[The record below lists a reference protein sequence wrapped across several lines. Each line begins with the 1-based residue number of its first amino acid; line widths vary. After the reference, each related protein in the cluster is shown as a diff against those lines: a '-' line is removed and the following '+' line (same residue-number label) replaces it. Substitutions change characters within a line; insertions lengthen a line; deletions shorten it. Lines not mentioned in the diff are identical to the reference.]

1 MGVDALFR
9 AYEQLTA
16 RADAAFEQVAR
27 DYPDAVKCRR
37 HCDDCC
43 HAVFGLFLVEAA
55 YLQTF
60 FAGLPSDVK
69 SETILRCARADQE
82 LARLQQRMQDPVK
95 ARENE
100 EDPLA
105 SGRVRCPLLNEE
117 KDCVLYPQRP
127 VTCRIYGVPT
137 QVQGK
142 GRVCRFS
149 GFQAG
154 KTYPTFDLDAVY
166 RDLYEFSKDLVDM
179 EGGTDPERAGLL
191 ISVSKALTTP
201 LETLIHEPLGSE

>member
-1 MGVDALFR
+1 MAVDALFR

-16 RADAAFEQVAR
+16 QTDAAFEKMVR
-27 DYPDAVKCRR
+27 DYPEAVQCRR

-55 YLQTF
+55 YIQTF
-60 FAGLPSDVK
+60 FAGLPSEVK
-69 SETILRCARADQE
+69 SEVLLRCTQADRA
-82 LARLQQRMQDPVK
+82 LSRLQQEMQAPDKEKGK
-95 ARENE
+95 A

-105 SGRVRCPLLNEE
+105 SGRIRCPLLNEA
-117 KDCVLYPQRP
+117 KDCELYPQRP
-127 VTCRIYGVPT
+127 ITCRIYGVPT
-137 QVQGK
+137 QVQGR

-149 GFQAG
+149 GFEAG

-166 RDLYEFSKDLVDM
+166 RDLYDLSKELLDM

-201 LETLIHEPLGSE
+201 LETLIHESLGPE

>member
-1 MGVDALFR
+1 MGIDALFR
-9 AYEQLTA
+9 SYEQLTA
-16 RADAAFEQVAR
+16 QADDAFEQIDR
-27 DYPDAVKCRR
+27 EYPDAVKCRR

-69 SETILRCARADQE
+69 AETILRCGEADREMARFQQE
-82 LARLQQRMQDPVK
+82 LEVLEKEGKKTDG
-95 ARENE
+95 
-100 EDPLA
+100 DPLA
-105 SGRVRCPLLNEE
+105 SRRIRCPLLNQD

-137 QVQGK
+137 RIQGK

-154 KTYPTFDLDAVY
+154 ISYPTFDLDAVY
-166 RDLYEFSKDLVDM
+166 RNLFELSNELVEM
-179 EGGTDPERAGLL
+179 EEGPEPDRAGLL

-201 LETLIHEPLGSE
+201 LKALIHEPL

>member
-166 RDLYEFSKDLVDM
+166 RDLYEFSKELVDM

>member
-9 AYEQLTA
+9 ANEQLTA
-16 RADAAFEQVAR
+16 RADAAFEQMAR
-27 DYPDAVKCRR
+27 DYPEAVQCRR

-55 YLQTF
+55 YVQTF
-60 FAGLPSDVK
+60 FAGLASDVK
-69 SETILRCARADQE
+69 SETLLRCAQADRE
-82 LARLQQRMQDPVK
+82 LDHLQQKMQNPEK
-95 ARENE
+95 EKGNA

-105 SGRVRCPLLNEE
+105 SGRIRCPLLNED

-137 QVQGK
+137 QVQGR

-154 KTYPTFDLDAVY
+154 TTYPTFDLDAVY
-166 RDLYEFSKDLVDM
+166 RDLYDLSKELVDM
-179 EGGTDPERAGLL
+179 EGGADPERAGLL

-201 LETLIHEPLGSE
+201 LETLIHEPLGPE

>member
-1 MGVDALFR
+1 MGIDSRFR

-16 RADAAFEQVAR
+16 RADAAFEQVAL

-37 HCDDCC
+37 GCDDCC

-69 SETILRCARADQE
+69 SETVLRCGQADHE
-82 LARLQQRMQDPVK
+82 LARLQQSMQEG
-95 ARENE
+95 AGNE
-100 EDPLA
+100 AGNALA
-105 SGRVRCPLLNEE
+105 SGRVRCPLLSSE
-117 KDCVLYPQRP
+117 KDCVLYAQRP

-137 QVQGK
+137 RVQGK
-142 GRVCRFS
+142 GRVCRLS
-149 GFQAG
+149 GFEAG
-154 KTYPTFDLDAVY
+154 VTYPVFDLDAVF
-166 RDLYEFSKDLVDM
+166 RDLFDFSRELVEL
-179 EGGTDPERAGLL
+179 EGGQDPERAGLL

-201 LETLIHEPLGSE
+201 LDALIHEPLGQE

>member
-1 MGVDALFR
+1 MGIDALFR
-9 AYEQLTA
+9 AYEQLTS
-16 RADAAFEQVAR
+16 RADDAFEQIER
-27 DYPDAVKCRR
+27 DYPDAVRCRR

-69 SETILRCARADQE
+69 AETILRCGEADRE
-82 LARLQQRMQDPVK
+82 VARLQ
-95 ARENE
+95 RELE
-100 EDPLA
+100 VLEREGKKTDGDPLA
-105 SGRVRCPLLNEE
+105 SRRIRCPLLNQD

-137 QVQGK
+137 RIQGK

-149 GFQAG
+149 AFQPG
-154 KTYPTFDLDAVY
+154 VSYPTFDLDAVY
-166 RDLYEFSKDLVDM
+166 RDLFELSNELVEM
-179 EGGTDPERAGLL
+179 EEGPEPDRAGLL

-201 LETLIHEPLGSE
+201 LKDLLHEPL

>member
-1 MGVDALFR
+1 MGIDSLFR

-27 DYPDAVKCRR
+27 DCPDAVRCRR

-60 FAGLPSDVK
+60 FGGLPSDVK
-69 SETILRCARADQE
+69 SETILRCGLADQE
-82 LARLQQRMQDPVK
+82 LARLQQSMEAQGQTGGGVG
-95 ARENE
+95 
-100 EDPLA
+100 DPLA
-105 SGRVRCPLLNEE
+105 SARVRCPLLSAD

-137 QVQGK
+137 KVQGK

-149 GFQAG
+149 GFEAG
-154 KTYPTFDLDAVY
+154 VSYPVFDLDAVF
-166 RDLYEFSKDLVDM
+166 RDLFDFSRELVEL
-179 EGGTDPERAGLL
+179 EGGQDPERAGLL

-201 LETLIHEPLGSE
+201 LEALIHEPLGQE

>member
-16 RADAAFEQVAR
+16 RADAAFEQMGR
-27 DYPDAVKCRR
+27 DYPDAVQCRR

-69 SETILRCARADQE
+69 SETLLRCGQADRD
-82 LARLQQRMQDPVK
+82 LARLQKNLQTPGKETGD
-95 ARENE
+95 AG
-100 EDPLA
+100 DPLA
-105 SGRVRCPLLNEE
+105 SGRIRCPLLNEAQ
-117 KDCVLYPQRP
+117 DCVLYLQRP

-137 QVQGK
+137 RIQGK

-154 KTYPTFDLDAVY
+154 TTYPTFDLDGTY
-166 RDLYEFSKDLVDM
+166 RDLYDLSKELVEM
-179 EGGTDPERAGLL
+179 EEGPDPERAGLL

-201 LETLIHEPLGSE
+201 LKTLIYEPLGPE

>member
-60 FAGLPSDVK
+60 FAGLPSDMK